1 MELLSILF
9 MLLVMS
15 IMRSLLMCMRHLMF
29 IFVFT
34 ISMIGALLLIFMIS
48 TSTVMLIGYKRYMSL
63 LMFTRK
69 LLSMTHVIIFST
81 MVIILRHVL
90 IML

>member
-1 MELLSILF
+1 
-9 MLLVMS
+9 
-15 IMRSLLMCMRHLMF
+15 MF
-29 IFVFT
+29 ILVFT
-34 ISMIGALLLIFMIS
+34 ISMIDVLLLIFMIS
-48 TSTVMLIGYKRYMSL
+48 PSTVMLIGYKRYMSL